1 MKLELTTEQVNLILH
16 SLSMAPYHQVYTLIT
31 EIQTQGKAQLRA
43 NAIESVAASIL
54 ESEKQ

>member
-43 NAIESVAASIL
+43 NAIESV
-54 ESEKQ
+54 